1 MLYDLPPLF
10 PQRDRPAV
18 VPRPRRIVIELHTEQ
33 EGRVL
38 HIVENGV
45 APASVRA
52 FAETPALTGAGNVFA
67 CGTTGAWTLTPAAW
81 RLAVKASIG
90 DLLRWSPPNVL
101 LQGGPAVFDVAS
113 VVGGAPVRWKSSGTD
128 TPNGYGSLYIQ
139 GDYGT
144 ARLFDLYWRVA
155 AQDVAADGTV
165 TLALGYRAGG
175 DMSLGHADGV
185 SLISLVNH
193 GPVDA

>member
-1 MLYDLPPLF
+1 MLHGLPPLF
-10 PQRDRPAV
+10 PQRERAQII
-18 VPRPRRIVIELHTEQ
+18 PRRRRVIIELHTEE

-45 APASVRA
+45 APVSVRA
-52 FAETPALTGAGNVFA
+52 FAETAALTGSGNVFA
-67 CGTTGAWTLTPAAW
+67 CGTSGTWTLTPAAW
-81 RLAVKASIG
+81 RLTGKASIG
-90 DLLRWSPPNVL
+90 DLILWSPNVL
-101 LQGGPAVFDVAS
+101 LQGGPAAFDIAS
-113 VVGGAPVRWKSSGTD
+113 VVSGAPVRWKSSGTD
-128 TPNGYGSLYIQ
+128 TPAALGSIYTQ

-144 ARLFDLYWRVA
+144 AKLEELYWRVTTN
-155 AQDVAADGTV
+155 DVADDGTV

-185 SLISLVNH
+185 SRISLANF

>member
-1 MLYDLPPLF
+1 MLAEYPALF
-10 PQRDRPAV
+10 PHSDPPQV
-18 VPRPRRIVIELHTEQ
+18 VPRQRRRIIELYTET

-52 FAETPALTGAGNVFA
+52 FAETAAITGAPNVFA
-67 CGTTGAWTLTPAAW
+67 CGTSGTWTLTPAGW
-81 RLAVKASIG
+81 RLTVKASIG
-90 DLLRWSPPNVL
+90 DLLLWSPNVL
-101 LQGGPAVFDVAS
+101 LQGAPAAFDVAS
-113 VVGGAPVRWKSSGTD
+113 VADGAAVRWKSSGTI
-128 TPNGYGSLYIQ
+128 TPASLGSIYTQ

-144 ARLFDLYWRVA
+144 ARLTDQYWRVA
-155 AQDVAADGTV
+155 GQDIVNGLV

-175 DMSLGHADGV
+175 GMALGHADGV
-185 SLISLVNH
+185 SRLSLTNH

>member
-1 MLYDLPPLF
+1 MLHDLPPLF
-10 PQRDRPAV
+10 PQRERAEI
-18 VPRPRRIVIELHTEQ
+18 VPRPRRTVIELHTEE

-52 FAETPALTGAGNVFA
+52 FAETAALTGAGNVFA
-67 CGTTGAWTLTPAAW
+67 CGVTGAWTLTPAGW
-81 RLAVKASIG
+81 RLTAKASIG
-90 DLLRWSPPNVL
+90 DLMLWSPNVL
-101 LQGGPAVFDVAS
+101 LQGGPAAFDVAS
-113 VVGGAPVRWKSSGTD
+113 VVGGSAVRWKSSGTD
-128 TPNGYGSLYIQ
+128 TPNGYGSIYTQ

-144 ARLFDLYWRVA
+144 ARLTDQYWRVA
-155 AQDVAADGTV
+155 AQDIATDGTI

-185 SLISLVNH
+185 SRISLANH